1 MTNISSP
8 PSSTRR
14 RSRAV
19 LIGVVLGLV
28 AAAIATGLSRL
39 SFFDRAES
47 SSYDL
52 RVAYFAPPLRASSPV
67 VIVTIDEQSLR
78 TLEPV
83 VGRWPW
89 PRLVHGSAVDYLAR
103 SGAKVIA
110 FDVLFGEHEGRS
122 ESVIN
127 GRMITGDESDG
138 AFVDSVGRA
147 GNVILLADATFEG
160 TTSDAA
166 TPAGGAPPPVLPG
179 PAYHPGPGFESRP
192 TLQPPFLELARVA
205 AGLGH
210 NYLAKDSGSDAARRF
225 LPFIVHDGAAV
236 PSLGLAAALAF
247 LGAKPD
253 DVRVEGNVLHIGD
266 RAMPLLD
273 EPVRDAAGHW
283 QPSRQ
288 VLTRL
293 PRPTTGADGVRS
305 MFPTYPF
312 FNVVL
317 SADQSA
323 SGQTPAIPPS
333 AFKDKL
339 VFIGTTAAGLFDR
352 YATPFPGGAPGVAL
366 HAALADNVISD
377 QFMRRASPIVD
388 ATVTLAL
395 GIAAG
400 VSATL
405 LPVVA
410 AAAATIAV
418 LVVLAVWLGR
428 EVAAGV
434 WIAEVAPATAAA
446 LALFAGV
453 AWRYFVEDRE
463 KRHVRRLFGRYVSK
477 DVVDQLMS
485 DPSLVKLGGQRRT
498 MTVLFSD
505 IRGFTSASERGEPE
519 AVVAQLNEYFGAMVD
534 VLFRHQG
541 TLDKFVGDMVMG
553 LFGAPLADPAHADHA
568 VATALEM
575 SATLDALNTRW
586 TAEGRPTLDIGIG
599 INTGEMI
606 AGNIGSE
613 AIMSYTVIGDAVNLG
628 ARLESLNKE
637 HGTRILISESTRA
650 ALTQPVAT
658 RAIGEV
664 TVKGRTRPVL
674 VYEVLRG
681 ASNAA
686 AARPS
691 SSQELEQPS

>member
-1 MTNISSP
+1 MF
-8 PSSTRR
+8 
-14 RSRAV
+14 
-19 LIGVVLGLV
+19 IGVVLGL
-28 AAAIATGLSRL
+28 AAAALAAGLSRF

-52 RVAYFAPPLRASSPV
+52 RVAYFAPPLPAGSPV

-127 GRMITGDESDG
+127 GRVISGDESDG
-138 AFVDSVGRA
+138 AFVDAVGRA
-147 GNVILLADATFEG
+147 GNVVLLADATFEG
-160 TTSDAA
+160 TSSGAAAPADAA
-166 TPAGGAPPPVLPG
+166 SLVLPG
-179 PAYHPGPGFESRP
+179 PAYHPGEGFESRP
-192 TLQPPFLELARVA
+192 TLRPPFLELARVA

-210 NYLAKDSGSDAARRF
+210 NYLRKDPGSDAARRF
-225 LPFIVHDGAAV
+225 LPFVVRGDAAV

-247 LGAKPD
+247 LGATPA
-253 DVRVEGNVLHIGD
+253 DVRVDGNVLRIGD

-273 EPVRDAAGHW
+273 DPVIDASGRPA
-283 QPSRQ
+283 PSRQ

-312 FNVVL
+312 FNVLL

-323 SGQTPAIPPS
+323 SGQAPAIPPS

-352 YATPFPGGAPGVAL
+352 YATPFAGGAPGVAL
-366 HAALADNVISD
+366 HAALADNVIAN
-377 QFMRRASPIVD
+377 QFMRRASRAADV
-388 ATVTLAL
+388 AVTVALAV
-395 GIAAG
+395 AAG
-400 VSATL
+400 LSATL

-410 AAAATIAV
+410 AAAVTVGLLAA
-418 LVVLAVWLGR
+418 LVVWLGR

-434 WIAEVAPATAAA
+434 WIAEVAPATAAG

-477 DVVDQLMS
+477 DVVEHLMS
-485 DPSLVKLGGQRRT
+485 DPGLVKLGGQRRT

-505 IRGFTSASERGEPE
+505 IRGFTAASERGEPE

-534 VLFRHQG
+534 VLFRHRG

-568 VATALEM
+568 VAAALEM
-575 SATLDALNTRW
+575 STTLDALNTRW
-586 TAEGRPTLDIGIG
+586 AAEGRPTLDIGIG

-628 ARLESLNKE
+628 ARLESLNKA
-637 HGTRILISESTRA
+637 HGSRILISESTRA
-650 ALTQPVAT
+650 ALTRPVAT

-674 VYEVLRG
+674 VYEVRG
-681 ASNAA
+681 GAPGD
-686 AARPS
+686 RPAGS
-691 SSQELEQPS
+691 SPGEQEQSS

>member
-1 MTNISSP
+1 
-8 PSSTRR
+8 
-14 RSRAV
+14 V
-19 LIGVVLGLV
+19 LVGLALGV
-28 AAAIATGLSRL
+28 AAAALATGLARL

-52 RVAYFAPPLRASSPV
+52 RVAYFAPPLRAASPV

-89 PRLVHGSAVDYLAR
+89 PRRVHGSAVDYLAR

-110 FDVLFGEHEGRS
+110 FDILFGEHEGRS

-127 GRMITGDESDG
+127 GRVITGDESDG
-138 AFVDSVGRA
+138 AFVDAVGRA
-147 GNVILLADATFEG
+147 GNVVLLADATFEG
-160 TTSDAA
+160 TSSAGPASADAA
-166 TPAGGAPPPVLPG
+166 SPVLPG
-179 PAYHPGPGFESRP
+179 PAYRPGSGFESRP
-192 TLQPPFLELARVA
+192 TLRPPFLELARVA

-210 NYLAKDSGSDAARRF
+210 NYLRKDPGSDAARRF
-225 LPFIVHDGAAV
+225 LPFIVHDDAAV

-253 DVRVEGNVLHIGD
+253 AVRVEGNVLRIGD

-273 EPVRDAAGHW
+273 EPVIDASGRPE
-283 QPSRQ
+283 PSRQ

-293 PRPTTGADGVRS
+293 PRPTTGGDGVRS

-312 FNVVL
+312 FNVLL

-339 VFIGTTAAGLFDR
+339 VFIGTTASGLFDR

-366 HAALADNVISD
+366 HAALADNVIAN
-377 QFMRRASPIVD
+377 QFMRRASPQVD
-388 ATVTLAL
+388 LAVTAAL

-410 AAAATIAV
+410 AAAATVALLAA
-418 LVVLAVWLGR
+418 LVVWLGR

-477 DVVDQLMS
+477 DVVDQLMA
-485 DPSLVKLGGQRRT
+485 DPGLVKLGGQRRT

-505 IRGFTSASERGEPE
+505 IRGFTAASERGEPE

-534 VLFRHQG
+534 VLFRHRG

-575 SATLDALNTRW
+575 SATLDALNARW

-628 ARLESLNKE
+628 ARLESLNKA

-650 ALTQPVAT
+650 SLTRPVAT

-674 VYEVLRG
+674 VYEVR
-681 ASNAA
+681 AA
-686 AARPS
+686 APGDVPAGS
-691 SSQELEQPS
+691 SPRKLEQSS